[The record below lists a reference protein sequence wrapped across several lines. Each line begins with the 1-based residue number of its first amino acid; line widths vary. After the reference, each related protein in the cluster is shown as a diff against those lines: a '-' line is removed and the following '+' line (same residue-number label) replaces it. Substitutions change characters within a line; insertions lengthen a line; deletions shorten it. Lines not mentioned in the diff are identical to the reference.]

1 MYAFK
6 NRKNY
11 DSYNPAISVS
21 DLLYYNYKEKGR
33 KTQKKYQSSKQF
45 IYTHMQH
52 WKTKEMQKKK
62 ILKIINNITTTIT
75 IVRVRYKKKNS
86 LKVKITTTTITKRNY
101 ISNNNKTQ

>member
-1 MYAFK
+1 
-6 NRKNY
+6 
-11 DSYNPAISVS
+11 
-21 DLLYYNYKEKGR
+21 
-33 KTQKKYQSSKQF
+33 
-45 IYTHMQH
+45 
-52 WKTKEMQKKK
+52 MQKKK